1 MKTPEEEREIRLD
14 VFRWLEERS
23 LRTGGYEISRSELL
37 NYSFRGERIPLLDT
51 GRGIRNPAT
60 FRSTLSIMSGWKA
73 NKYNDFEDENGWIE
87 YSYRDQIGGDNL
99 KLINAC
105 ELGEPIVYFRAVRE
119 GHYIPYFPVVPI
131 NDPDKRVVRFPLTEE
146 LALLG
151 DPADYGPPQ
160 RRYAET
166 VVRTRLHQPI
176 FRARV
181 LHAYQDSCS
190 ICCLKHTKLLDAA
203 HIIPDAQTHG
213 VPEVSN
219 GIALCK
225 IHHAA
230 FDHLLLAISPEYK
243 VQINRE
249 LLAEVD
255 GPMLRYGL
263 QEMHGHRI
271 HVPRNQK
278 LQPDRERLAERFEL
292 FKQHEAVR
300 GSQSA

>member
-14 VFRWLEERS
+14 VFRWLKERS
-23 LRTGGYEISRSELL
+23 LRTGGYEISRSVLL

-131 NDPDKRVVRFPLTEE
+131 NDPGKRVVRFPLTEE

-151 DPADYGPPQ
+151 DPADYGHPQ

-190 ICCLKHTKLLDAA
+190 ICRLKHTELLDAA
-203 HIIPDAQTHG
+203 HIIPDAQSHG

-255 GPMLRYGL
+255 GPMLRFGL

-300 GSQSA
+300 GS